1 MTATAHRPLRIGL
14 TGGIGSGKST
24 AAQLFAAL
32 GVPVF
37 DADEL
42 TRELTAPGQP
52 ALQTIRDAFGDS
64 ILDADGRL
72 SRAALRERIF
82 SDDNERQRL
91 EAILHPLVYRTL
103 AERSASLE
111 ADYVIWVVPLLL
123 ETAAADRV
131 DRVVVVDCPEEL
143 QIQRA
148 SQRDGQDSD
157 AIRRIMQQQL
167 PRQRRLEQADDVLM
181 NDADNQHLARQVES
195 LHQHYR
201 ALAGRHSNTDHISS

>member
-1 MTATAHRPLRIGL
+1 MTAATQRPLRIGL

-52 ALQTIRDAFGDS
+52 ALRAIRDAFGDS
-64 ILDADGRL
+64 VLDADGHL
-72 SRAALRERIF
+72 SRAALRQRIF
-82 SDDNERQRL
+82 NDDSERQRL
-91 EAILHPLVYRTL
+91 EAILHPLVYQAL
-103 AERSASLE
+103 AERSASQT

-123 ETAAADRV
+123 ETGAADQV
-131 DRVVVVDCPEEL
+131 DRVVVVDCPEAL

-148 SQRDGQDSD
+148 SQRDGQDSS
-157 AIRRIMQQQL
+157 AIQQIMQQQL
-167 PRQRRLEQADDVLM
+167 SRQQRLQQADDVLM
-181 NDADNQHLARQVES
+181 NDADNQHLSRQVER
-195 LHQHYR
+195 LHQYYR
-201 ALAGRHSNTDHISS
+201 TLAGQKNTDHISS